1 MGMSSVS
8 VIAENYFHSLSNQRT
23 GKINKRAICA
33 QIAVPVAV
41 GVIFGL
47 FGPIIENCSNAIVG
61 ISIIAALLCAM
72 ATLLFQTR
80 SDLRISQKKVEEP
93 FVTRKDVELVDQLF
107 SAVMWAILFGL
118 ITVFVMVL
126 FDWLAIMQS
135 DIPLAQV
142 FTGVIIA
149 CASHFV
155 FVIGLILKRLNRVYD
170 LFAKQKR

>member
-1 MGMSSVS
+1 
-8 VIAENYFHSLSNQRT
+8 
-23 GKINKRAICA
+23 
-33 QIAVPVAV
+33 
-41 GVIFGL
+41 
-47 FGPIIENCSNAIVG
+47 
-61 ISIIAALLCAM
+61 M

-80 SDLRISQKKVEEP
+80 SDLRISQKKGEEP
-93 FVTRKDVELVDQLF
+93 FVTSKDVELVDQLF